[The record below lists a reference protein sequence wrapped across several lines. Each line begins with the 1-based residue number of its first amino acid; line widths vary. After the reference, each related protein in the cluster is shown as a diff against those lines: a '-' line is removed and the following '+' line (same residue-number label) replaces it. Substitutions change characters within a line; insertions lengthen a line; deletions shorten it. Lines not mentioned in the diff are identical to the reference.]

1 MGDEEEH
8 AHKKKSTLY
17 KETQISLTLTAHDDL
32 RDTALCA
39 AALLSGIKPEADKV
53 QAIFVYVRIYMLCVV
68 KVKSFLR

>member
-17 KETQISLTLTAHDDL
+17 KKRISLTLTAHDDL
-32 RDTALCA
+32 RDTALCAA

-53 QAIFVYVRIYMLCVV
+53 QAIFVYMCCALS
-68 KVKSFLR
+68 K

>member
-8 AHKKKSTLY
+8 AHKKKSHSTN
-17 KETQISLTLTAHDDL
+17 KKRISLTLTAHDDL

>member
-17 KETQISLTLTAHDDL
+17 KKRISLTLTAHDDL
-32 RDTALCA
+32 RDTALCAA

-53 QAIFVYVRIYMLCVV
+53 QAIFVYIYVLCVV
-68 KVKSFLR
+68 KVKSF

>member
-17 KETQISLTLTAHDDL
+17 KKRISLTLTAHDDL

-53 QAIFVYVRIYMLCVV
+53 QAILLYTCSKCVRCQS
-68 KVKSFLR
+68 KEFLR

>member
-17 KETQISLTLTAHDDL
+17 KKRISLTLTAHDDL

-53 QAIFVYVRIYMLCVV
+53 QAILLYIRVVVCVRCQS
-68 KVKSFLR
+68 KEFLR

>member
-17 KETQISLTLTAHDDL
+17 KKRISLTLTAHDDL

-53 QAIFVYVRIYMLCVV
+53 QAIFVYIYVLCVV
-68 KVKSFLR
+68 KVKSF